1 MNPKFETAQPS
12 RRMDL
17 RQEARDHRWRRMRE
31 RLVLP
36 LAALLL
42 ITGLLTAAWFVSADQ
57 RGPNTDL
64 KYTPQQ
70 LAAMRATVDEHEE
83 NFTTL
88 VQRKA
93 RINEEDLAELEKAVA
108 AQEIYVDAAGNQTA
122 DSNRL
127 DGLRTRL
134 HVYRAERLREQS
146 TALEAEATKIAEQA
160 DKARAL
166 GQPHEELAGK
176 AAVLLRQA
184 YEAEKEIGQKWMLSN
199 LDAPGRR
206 ARLDI
211 RLRRLEADPIWEK
224 GRALEREAEASVA
237 AGNLAAAES
246 ALGQALTLERD
257 YALRFRDVRAT
268 EFDRESRLQ
277 AKLETVRSLSVK
289 VVIDEMVR
297 QAQACEA
304 AREWDKAVACW
315 KSATEAQLDLINR
328 FPNSVHASR
337 KQAEIFS
344 ASQAQAQAMPE
355 VENFR
360 TGMAAVR
367 DLLRAGDT
375 AQAAVQASSLSA
387 RVEVLC
393 RSFPKALTESDPDRL
408 QLNAIRERSS
418 SLGLIRESLV
428 TQLVDLPGG
437 KPRKLL
443 RTEVSQALYTA
454 VMGSN
459 PSAKREPN
467 RPVESLTY
475 EEAARFCI
483 RLGWLTGF
491 KVRLPDGEDYLAAQ
505 GDPARKLEAEES
517 WTIDT
522 ADGQVKPVGTSKA
535 NPLGFHDLCG
545 NVAEWVRSDD
555 GQPTAVVAGGDAQSV
570 LEQNMPLARVDRRE
584 ASRLRGFRVAVDR

>member
-1 MNPKFETAQPS
+1 MNPKFETAKPS

-17 RQEARDHRWRRMRE
+17 RQEAREHRWRRMRE
-31 RLVLP
+31 RLLLP
-36 LAALLL
+36 VVAILL
-42 ITGLLTAAWFVSADQ
+42 ITGLLTAAWYVSADQ
-57 RGPNTDL
+57 RGPDAAL
-64 KYTPQQ
+64 KYTTQQ
-70 LAAMRATVDEHEE
+70 LAEMKATVEEHDQ

-108 AQEIYVDAAGNQTA
+108 AQEAYVDAAGNQTVDA
-122 DSNRL
+122 NRL
-127 DGLRTRL
+127 DALRTRL
-134 HVYRAERLREQS
+134 HVYRAEKLREQS
-146 TALEAEATKIAEQA
+146 TAFEAEATKIADQA
-160 DKARAL
+160 EKARAR
-166 GQPHEELAGK
+166 GQPHDELASK
-176 AAVLLRQA
+176 AATLLRQA
-184 YEAEKEIGQKWMLSN
+184 FDAEKEIGQKWMLSN

-224 GRALEREAEASVA
+224 GRSLEREAETAVA
-237 AGNLAAAES
+237 AGNLSAAEN
-246 ALGQALTLERD
+246 ALNQALVLERD
-257 YALRFRDVRAT
+257 YVLRFRDVRAT
-268 EFDRESRLQ
+268 EYDRESRLQ
-277 AKLETVRSLSVK
+277 GKLETVRSLSVK
-289 VVIDEMVR
+289 STIDEFVR

-304 AREWDKAVACW
+304 AREWEKAVSAW
-315 KSATEAQLDLINR
+315 KSATETQLDLINR
-328 FPNSVHASR
+328 FPNSAHASR
-337 KQAEIFS
+337 TLAENF
-344 ASQAQAQAMPE
+344 AAAQAQAQAMPE
-355 VENFR
+355 VEYFR
-360 TGMAAVR
+360 TGMTAVR

-387 RVEVLC
+387 RIEVLC
-393 RSFPKALTESDPDRL
+393 RAFPKALTETDPDRL

-437 KPRKLL
+437 KSRKLL

-475 EEAARFCI
+475 DEAARFCV
-483 RLGWLTGF
+483 RLGWLTGL
-491 KVRLPDGEDYLAAQ
+491 KVRLPDSEEYLAAQ
-505 GDPARKLEAEES
+505 GDSARKLEADEA

-522 ADGQVKPVGTSKA
+522 ADGQVKPVGTTKV

-555 GQPTAVVAGGDAQSV
+555 GQPNAIVAGGDAQSV
-570 LEQNMPLARVDRRE
+570 LEQNMPLVRVDRRE
-584 ASRLRGFRVAVDR
+584 ASRLRGFRVAVDP